1 MKMLNRDVGIKCV
14 RGVVNNDNNNNNDN
28 IDNNG
33 DNKNNNNGDR
43 FDELTVNN

>member
-1 MKMLNRDVGIKCV
+1 MGIKCV
-14 RGVVNNDNNNNNDN
+14 RGVVNNNNDN

-43 FDELTVNN
+43 FDELTVNI